1 MREVEIPARDLRP
14 TCPCV
19 ATLDATSTTFISTPA
34 RLCLFSLSSTF
45 ILPLFSGFAVVG
57 HAVRVPTRFKP
68 PSTASRRSGDG
79 QVARC
84 THRQPLASLSPSYG
98 LRHEVII
105 HVLIPTKI
113 GPQARGIVAANAA
126 VYNCG
131 SVLSTPPPSGV
142 REVRVS
148 PRSLRRTRKLWLKGG
163 VNSPRIRPCG

>member
-1 MREVEIPARDLRP
+1 MREVGIPACDLRP

-34 RLCLFSLSSTF
+34 RLCPFSLSSTF

-68 PSTASRRSGDG
+68 PSTASRRSGAEVD
-79 QVARC
+79 RL
-84 THRQPLASLSPSYG
+84 LAALIVSLPSIIFSPSYA

-113 GPQARGIVAANAA
+113 GPQARGIVTANAA

-131 SVLSTPPPSGV
+131 SVPSTPPTSGV

-148 PRSLRRTRKLWLKGG
+148 PRSLRRTRKLWLRA
-163 VNSPRIRPCG
+163 V